1 MSGLTPY
8 LDEFSHER
16 VDPEDG
22 DDDGQVG
29 AEREHALDRV
39 TDQREAERLEPLVT
53 HQAH

>member
-1 MSGLTPY
+1 MSRLTTY

-39 TDQREAERLEPLVT
+39 TDEREAKCLEPLVA